1 MYGIKARA
9 PGAAGGTGWP
19 GSESSHRSWGS
30 TTTPTHKNNPR
41 AALLFLVYYCKQ
53 QLVGIQN
60 CDRAEEE
67 EGHANPLS
75 VPCSSR
81 GETGLYLWKS
91 TGKGRVPVRL
101 ARNVVQKT
109 LAKSVQKRMRNGKKI
124 VFELNPNTKLLCY
137 RYREEQ
143 REHILW

>member
-53 QLVGIQN
+53 QLWEFKIVIAQRRRKGTQTP
-60 CDRAEEE
+60 CPSHVRAEARLGSTYGKVPGK
-67 EGHANPLS
+67 EGCRFVS
-75 VPCSSR
+75 QD
-81 GETGLYLWKS
+81 
-91 TGKGRVPVRL
+91 
-101 ARNVVQKT
+101 VVQKT